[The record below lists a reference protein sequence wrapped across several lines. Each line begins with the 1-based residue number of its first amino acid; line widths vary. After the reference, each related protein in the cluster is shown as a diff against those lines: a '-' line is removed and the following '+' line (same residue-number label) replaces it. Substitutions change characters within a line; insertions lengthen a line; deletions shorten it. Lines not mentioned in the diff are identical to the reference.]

1 MDAGELLGPS
11 QQPSQEEPAEASVG
25 LHQEKPVDEQ

>member
-11 QQPSQEEPAEASVG
+11 QQPSQEESAEASVG
-25 LHQEKPVDEQ
+25 LHEKKPVDQQ